1 MKGETAEPIGSAF
14 LCPLSAAPGLDDN
27 IYYIVR
33 TRTIGARP
41 IEARPRPDPTRPGC
55 SLGAAATV
63 GHKKSSR
70 IKLTMVIDGSILS
83 RSITLNNWSI

>member
-41 IEARPRPDPTRPGC
+41 IEARPRPDPTWVQRKR
-55 SLGAAATV
+55 LG
-63 GHKKSSR
+63 
-70 IKLTMVIDGSILS
+70 IKIIPNKIDYGN
-83 RSITLNNWSI
+83 RW